1 MNPTWSCAA
10 DRYDKALSR
19 ANHTH
24 LLPETPVPQPTAAWP
39 PENVALLEQY
49 QAWLLSSGASL
60 DVVKVIALPMAGHVL
75 GLSLKPHPQLDLD
88 RDLNLAIAYLEAKQL
103 GPIWTEICRGSLAR
117 FRLFL
122 REQRDQPELSF
133 STRSFDKRR
142 YCLGLPEWLVEA
154 LEQYQRLMQRN
165 WRPQHHEMQLLTFWN
180 SHTHLFRWLFE
191 RYPVVAVADIKR
203 QYILDY
209 IDHCLAKPY
218 AISTINKHL
227 SCFQAVLHHLQQHDH
242 LVPQVLLRL
251 SHLKEPDRLP
261 RFLTDEQV
269 VRLRDDLEARVE
281 QASTPVRLRDALVGP
296 RRLLLDVARRLTP
309 GGGACPL
316 SGRCRPGRLSP
327 DHPGWQ
333 RA

>member
-1 MNPTWSCAA
+1 MNPTWNCAA

-24 LLPETPVPQPTAAWP
+24 LPPETPVPQPTAAWP
-39 PENVALLEQY
+39 PKNVALLEQY
-49 QAWLLSSGASL
+49 QAWLLSSGGSL
-60 DVVKVIALPMAGHVL
+60 DVIKVIALPMAGHVL
-75 GLSLKPHPQLDLD
+75 GLSLKPHLQLDLD

-103 GPIWTEICRGSLAR
+103 GPTWTEICRGSLAR

-122 REQRDQPELSF
+122 REQRDQPEVSF
-133 STRSFDKRR
+133 STCSFDKSR

-154 LEQYQRLMQRN
+154 LDQYQHLIQRN
-165 WRPQHHEMQLLTFWN
+165 WRPQHHQMQLLTFWN
-180 SHTHLFRWLFE
+180 SHTHLLRWLFD
-191 RYPVVAVADIKR
+191 RYPIVAVADIKR
-203 QYILDY
+203 QHILDY

-269 VRLRDDLEARVE
+269 ARLRDDLEARVE
-281 QASTPVRLRDALVGP
+281 QADTPVRLRDALLDRAAFYLMWQGGL
-296 RRLLLDVARRLTP
+296 RLGEVHALCLEDVDLAGCRLTI
-309 GGGACPL
+309 
-316 SGRCRPGRLSP
+316 R
-327 DHPGWQ
+327 
-333 RA
+333 